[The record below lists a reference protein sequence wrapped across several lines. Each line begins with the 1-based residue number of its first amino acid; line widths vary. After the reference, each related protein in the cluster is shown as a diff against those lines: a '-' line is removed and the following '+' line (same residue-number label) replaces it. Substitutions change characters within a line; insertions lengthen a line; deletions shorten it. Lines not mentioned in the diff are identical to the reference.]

1 MTRKIKSSVSKN
13 LHYLSKMLE
22 VTYIQSRL
30 EEGVGA

>member
-1 MTRKIKSSVSKN
+1 MSRKIKSSISKH

-30 EEGVGA
+30 EEGVSA